1 MGKCRL
7 LAGDEVTTGLDS
19 QTAFEITRAF
29 KLFAQHLNDTV
40 VLSLLQPPPE
50 SFALFDKVI
59 VLDKGAIAYHGPMEK
74 ITAHFASIGLQLP
87 RRKDVADFLVE
98 ITSSAELR
106 AEYCSLSDG
115 QKPPS
120 DLHAKYVEVCPSYTE
135 MGTRLDEKYTADTS
149 WGEYYSKEFTEPVSY
164 YMKLCLNRNLVV
176 TKMNPAYM
184 QTKFGQAFI
193 MGIFTGT
200 LYYQIDYDEY
210 TSKFGLLF
218 SSLMYLGLSGM
229 AAMPGLIER
238 RAVFYKQRS
247 ASFFPT
253 YAFTLSQVV
262 IDVVVTLLET
272 IVYANLVYWP
282 AGLSSSAFFPFFVLC
297 FLLSL
302 AMSQWFAVVAAAAPD
317 SQAAQPAAG
326 MSIVLCVLFSGFIV
340 QRENVPEAWK
350 PLYWVSPVALA
361 WRAASINEFRSD
373 RYDKCTYQIS
383 EVGCPEEDG
392 CCREN
397 DDGIYFLKTYSLQTE
412 SFFIQVGIIVL
423 FAYFLL
429 SVGLQTLVLNLVH
442 YEGHGAAPPVAEDD
456 LQDAED
462 SYVRANLPIKGAVA
476 DQPSSSHSS
485 ADIPY
490 APTTIAFRDVHYS
503 VTVPST
509 NPNGT
514 AEQLELLGGV
524 TGFAKP
530 STMTALMGS
539 RYIVPLAESSYAE
552 YRRLVCVSQRCRENC
567 RSRSLGHRAVAK
579 TQI

>member
-7 LAGDEVTTGLDS
+7 IAGDEVSTGLDS

-29 KLFAQHLNDTV
+29 KLFARHLKITV

-50 SFALFDKVI
+50 SFALFDNVI
-59 VLDKGAIAYHGPMEK
+59 VLEKGAVAYHGPMDK

-87 RRKDVADFLVE
+87 TRKDVADFLVE

-135 MGTRLDEKYTADTS
+135 MMTRLNDKITAVQE
-149 WGEYYSKEFTEPVSY
+149 WGKYYSNEFTEPVSY
-164 YMKLCLNRNLVV
+164 YMKLCLHRNLVV
-176 TKMNPAYM
+176 MKMNPAYM
-184 QTKFGQAFI
+184 KTKFGQAFV

-200 LYYQIDYDEY
+200 LYYELDYDEY

-229 AAMPGLIER
+229 SAVPGLIER

-253 YAFTLSQVV
+253 YAYTLSQVV
-262 IDVVVTLLET
+262 IDVVVTLFET

-282 AGLSSSAFFPFFVLC
+282 SGLSSPAFFVFFFLC

-317 SQAAQPAAG
+317 TQSAQPIAG

-340 QRENVPEAWK
+340 QRENIPEPWK
-350 PLYWVSPVALA
+350 PLYWVSPISLA

-373 RYDKCTYQIS
+373 RYDKCTYQVNELS
-383 EVGCPEEDG
+383 CPEEES
-392 CCREN
+392 CCREK

-412 SFFIQVGIIVL
+412 SSFIHIGIFVL
-423 FAYFLL
+423 CAYFLVT
-429 SVGLQTLVLNLVH
+429 VGLQTIILNIIH
-442 YEGHGAAPPVAEDD
+442 HEGHGAAPAVADD
-456 LQDAED
+456 DIQDDEIPFA
-462 SYVRANLPIKGAVA
+462 RTNLPTKGAVA
-476 DQPSSSHSS
+476 DQPSSSSS
-485 ADIPY
+485 STDIPY
-490 APTTIAFRDVHYS
+490 TPTTIAFRDVHYS
-503 VTVPST
+503 VTVPSKV
-509 NPNGT
+509 PYGP

-539 RYIVPLAESSYAE
+539 RYVAPAQSSHAE
-552 YRRLVCVSQRCRENC
+552 Y
-567 RSRSLGHRAVAK
+567 
-579 TQI
+579 